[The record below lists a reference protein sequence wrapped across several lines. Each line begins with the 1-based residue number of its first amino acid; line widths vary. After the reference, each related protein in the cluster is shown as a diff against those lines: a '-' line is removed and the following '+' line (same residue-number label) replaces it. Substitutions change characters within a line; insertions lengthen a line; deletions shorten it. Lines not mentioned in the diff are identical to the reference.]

1 MDNNIYSFIQI
12 SKLEALTTL
21 TSLTIEKN
29 EVSQTCMMRTF
40 IVYRFPNV
48 TNINDKT
55 VTDADKQ
62 RARQQFQHF
71 DKILSTPTI
80 FSPHSSN

>member
-1 MDNNIYSFIQI
+1 
-12 SKLEALTTL
+12 
-21 TSLTIEKN
+21 
-29 EVSQTCMMRTF
+29 MMRTF

-48 TNINDKT
+48 TLINEKT
-55 VTDADKQ
+55 VTDTDKQ

-80 FSPHSSN
+80 FSPHQQAGAQNEETKEDKA

>member
-1 MDNNIYSFIQI
+1 VNSIN
-12 SKLEALTTL
+12 
-21 TSLTIEKN
+21 EK
-29 EVSQTCMMRTF
+29 S
-40 IVYRFPNV
+40 
-48 TNINDKT
+48 

-80 FSPHSSN
+80 FSPHSSSQA

>member
-1 MDNNIYSFIQI
+1 M
-12 SKLEALTTL
+12 
-21 TSLTIEKN
+21 SLSIEKN
-29 EVSQTCMMRTF
+29 EVSDTVLLRTF

-48 TNINDKT
+48 VEINDKP

-80 FSPHSSN
+80 FSPVASQSRNNEESKEDRQAAVKTQRL